1 MDIPSGFYRVSVKAL
16 ILDEHNK
23 FMLIREA
30 DNNWEFPGGA
40 IEFEENFRECIIR
53 ELKEEMDLEVSEIG
67 DVPVLVT
74 KFQNLKNIWAINI
87 YYRVKVKDLNFKVT
101 DECQEIGF
109 FDKETASKL
118 QLLPSVKAYIKA

>member
-1 MDIPSGFYRVSVKAL
+1 MDIKSGFYRTSIKAL
-16 ILDEHNK
+16 ILDENKK

-40 IEFEENFRECIIR
+40 IEFEENFKECITR
-53 ELKEEMDLEVSEIG
+53 ELKEEMGLEITEIG
-67 DVPVLVT
+67 DVPILVT

-87 YYRVKVKDLNFKVT
+87 YYEVKLKDLNFKVT

-109 FDKETASKL
+109 FDKESASKL
-118 QLLPSVKAYIKA
+118 QLLPSVKAFINS